1 MGLYRL
7 SKMYYFEFF
16 VALLHSLAIIFT
28 VFAITFT
35 VFAII
40 FATFANIFTVF
51 VISI

>member
-16 VALLHSLAIIFT
+16 VALLHSFAIIFT
-28 VFAITFT
+28 VFAI
-35 VFAII
+35 I
-40 FATFANIFTVF
+40 FAAFANIFTVF